1 MQPDDATSDAAGG
14 PASGPA
20 ASAVPDDAL
29 DQVLSVLR
37 DAGERAI
44 LPRWQ
49 SLVGGD
55 VRSKATRDDPD
66 DVVTVADLEAEQ
78 IITAGLLDLAPSV
91 PVIGE
96 EAVAA
101 DPGLLAGTG
110 DLAAYWLV
118 DPVDGTRNFV
128 EGSPD
133 FGVMVAL
140 VDGGSVTAS
149 WIWLP
154 VRDVVATARRG
165 QGTWLDGRRVDA
177 LAGEVRATGELR
189 GWVARTF
196 LPADVAALIRPE
208 GEAMLDQRPPRSAAV
223 GYVGLLE
230 GTSDVAL
237 FWRTHPWDHAPGSL
251 LAVEAGGAVRR
262 LDATAYRPGQTGSGL
277 LVTRDARTWDAA
289 RDATFGDAQV

>member
-1 MQPDDATSDAAGG
+1 MSDVSEPVVAD
-14 PASGPA
+14 S
-20 ASAVPDDAL
+20 AL
-29 DQVLSVLR
+29 DDVLAVIR
-37 DAGERAI
+37 EAGERAI
-44 LPRWQ
+44 LPRWR
-49 SLVGGD
+49 SLVGDD

-66 DVVTVADLEAEQ
+66 DVVTIADLEAER
-78 IITAGLLDLAPSV
+78 IITAGLLDLAPAV

-101 DPGLLAGTG
+101 DPTLLDGRA
-110 DLAAYWLV
+110 DLPAYWLV

-140 VDGGSVTAS
+140 VEGGLVTAS

-165 QGTWLDGRRVDA
+165 HGTWLDGQRVDA
-177 LAGEVRATGELR
+177 GAGEVRATRDLR

-196 LPADVAALIRPE
+196 LPAGVDAQIRPE
-208 GEAMLDQRPPRSAAV
+208 ALSLLDQRAPRSAAV

-230 GTSDVAL
+230 GTSDLAL

-251 LAVEAGGAVRR
+251 LAEEAGGSVRR
-262 LDATAYRPGQTGSGL
+262 LDGTAYAPAQRGSGL
-277 LVTRDARTWDAA
+277 LVVRDERTWTAA
-289 RDATFGDAQV
+289 RDATFGDAPI